1 LFVAAGP
8 LLQSTIQGRSLVIEA
23 AGTWISACAVELEKL
38 VEAVGEETA
47 AVDSVEIRLS
57 RIDRLDTY
65 GAWLIERLLRG
76 AHARSAATRMVGLD
90 PRFDALIAD
99 MHEANRFEP
108 PQASAGNWL
117 RAFVEAT
124 GAAVI
129 GIGRD
134 LLEITAFLG
143 ETVAA
148 AARAV
153 RRPAQFRPIA
163 VIHQIDR
170 AGIGAVPIIVLITFL
185 IGAIVAQQGVFHFR
199 KFGAETYV
207 VDMIGIL
214 TLRELAV
221 LLVAIMLA
229 GRSGSAYTAELG
241 SMRMREETD
250 AMRVMGLDPIEV
262 LVLPRLIALV
272 IVMPLLTFV
281 GAIAALTGG
290 GLVTWL
296 YGDMSPDIYL
306 DRLREAIS
314 LSTFEVGLIKAPFM
328 ALVIGLIACVEGF
341 RVQGSAESLGRQTTA
356 SVVKAIF
363 MVIVL
368 DGLFAMFFAAVD
380 M

>member
-1 LFVAAGP
+1 VTAGP
-8 LLQSTIQGRSLVIEA
+8 LLQSTIQGRNLVIEA
-23 AGTWISACAVELEKL
+23 AGRWTSGHAAELEKL
-38 VEAVGEETA
+38 VEAVGEEA
-47 AVDSVEIRLS
+47 AGVDSVEIRLA
-57 RIDRLDTY
+57 RIDRLDSY
-65 GAWLIERLLRG
+65 GAWLLERLRRG
-76 AHARSAATRMVGLD
+76 GGRRAETRLVGLD
-90 PRFDALIAD
+90 PRFDALIAT
-99 MHEANRFEP
+99 MHQANRHEVP
-108 PQASAGNWL
+108 PVKGASWL
-117 RAFVEAT
+117 RGFVEGT

-129 GIGRD
+129 GILRD
-134 LLEITAFLG
+134 LVEITAFLG
-143 ETVAA
+143 QAA
-148 AARAV
+148 NAALRAL

-163 VIHQIDR
+163 IIHQIDR
-170 AGIGAVPIIVLITFL
+170 AGLGAVPIIVLITFL
-185 IGAIVAQQGVFHFR
+185 IGAIVAQQGIFHFS

-250 AMRVMGLDPIEV
+250 AMRVMGLDPVEV

-272 IVMPLLTFV
+272 IVMPLLTFI
-281 GAIAALTGG
+281 GAMSALTGG
-290 GLVTWL
+290 GIVTWL
-296 YGDMSPDIYL
+296 YGGMSPDIYL

-314 LSTFEVGLIKAPFM
+314 MTTFQVGLIKAPFM

-341 RVQGSAESLGRQTTA
+341 RVEGSAESLGLKTTA

>member
-23 AGTWISACAVELEKL
+23 AGTWTSGHAAELEKL
-38 VEAVGEETA
+38 VEAAGEEA
-47 AVDSVEIRLS
+47 AGVDSVEVRLAG
-57 RIDRLDTY
+57 IDRLDTY
-65 GAWLIERLLRG
+65 GAWLIERLRRG
-76 AHARSAATRMVGLD
+76 GATRAEAQLVGLD
-90 PRFDALIAD
+90 PRFDALITTL
-99 MHEANRFEP
+99 HQANRREP
-108 PQASAGNWL
+108 PPAPGTSWL
-117 RAFVEAT
+117 RGFVEAT
-124 GAAVI
+124 GAAVV

-134 LLEITAFLG
+134 LAEITSFLG
-143 ETVAA
+143 ETAIA
-148 AARAV
+148 AARAL

-163 VIHQIDR
+163 IIHQIDR
-170 AGIGAVPIIVLITFL
+170 AGLGAVPIIMLITFL
-185 IGAIVAQQGVFHFR
+185 IGAIVAQQGIFHFS

-207 VDMIGIL
+207 VDMVGIL

-281 GAIAALTGG
+281 GAMSALTGG
-290 GLVTWL
+290 GLVTWV
-296 YGDMSPDIYL
+296 YGGMSPDIYL

-314 LSTFEVGLIKAPFM
+314 MTTFQVGLIKAPFM

-341 RVQGSAESLGRQTTA
+341 RVQGSAESLGLKTTA
-356 SVVKAIF
+356 SVVKSIF

>member
-1 LFVAAGP
+1 MTAGP
-8 LLQSTIQGRSLVIEA
+8 LLHSTRLGRSLVVEA
-23 AGTWISACAVELEKL
+23 GGTWTAARAAELEKL
-38 VEAVGEETA
+38 VEAVA
-47 AVDSVEIRLS
+47 AEPADVDAVEIRVAG
-57 RIDRLDTY
+57 IARLDTY
-65 GAWLIERLLRG
+65 GAWLIERLRRAFGRG
-76 AHARSAATRMVGLD
+76 AVEAQVVGLD
-90 PRFDALIAD
+90 PRFDALIGS
-99 MHEANRFEP
+99 MHASNRHMP
-108 PQASAGNWL
+108 PARPRRNRILAFIEGTGKAVVGMG
-117 RAFVEAT
+117 RDFVEM
-124 GAAVI
+124 
-129 GIGRD
+129 
-134 LLEITAFLG
+134 TAFLG
-143 ETVAA
+143 EAAAA
-148 AARAV
+148 AARAL

-163 VIHQIDR
+163 IVHQIDR
-170 AGIGAVPIIVLITFL
+170 VGLGAVPIIVLITFL

-214 TLRELAV
+214 VLRELAV

-241 SMRMREETD
+241 SMKMREETD

-272 IVMPLLTFV
+272 VAMPLLTFI
-281 GAIAALTGG
+281 GAMSALTGG
-290 GLVTWL
+290 GLVAWL
-296 YGDMSPDIYL
+296 YGGMSPEIFL
-306 DRLREAIS
+306 DRLREAITM
-314 LSTFEVGLIKAPFM
+314 STFQVGLIKAPFM